1 MRARIVNQS
10 RRAGRTPP
18 RRGAGR
24 QSASGRAASPSSGL
38 LFHVPSFSIGLV
50 LGAAVVLITGYLPEL
65 LAPPPEPA
73 GSTAGA
79 GAGAGAKEP
88 TQQPL
93 RFEFDTILRTP
104 PTPVTTA
111 QEPGTDPDT
120 GLPSDG
126 TAPGMAATDP
136 AGSSSAT
143 ATTESATPGV
153 LDGQAPL
160 ATASMPLA
168 TDPGTRP
175 TTPQGIGETPVSVVE
190 RPTGG
195 DPAAA
200 PTPPPAPAETA
211 PASAASY
218 MLQAASFRS
227 RADADRLRAEL
238 LLLDLPATTGE
249 VNVGGSVWYRV
260 TVGPFP
266 DQPSADVARDR
277 LRERNLTAIP
287 FRR

>member
-1 MRARIVNQS
+1 
-10 RRAGRTPP
+10 
-18 RRGAGR
+18 
-24 QSASGRAASPSSGL
+24 
-38 LFHVPSFSIGLV
+38 
-50 LGAAVVLITGYLPEL
+50 VVLITGYLPEL

-73 GSTAGA
+73 GRTAATGT
-79 GAGAGAKEP
+79 KEP

-104 PTPVTTA
+104 PTPVTV
-111 QEPGTDPDT
+111 QEPGTDVAI
-120 GLPSDG
+120 GLTPDG
-126 TAPGMAATDP
+126 TAAGAAATDP
-136 AGSSSAT
+136 AGTSSAT
-143 ATTESATPGV
+143 AATESATPGV
-153 LDGQAPL
+153 LDGPGTV

-168 TDPGTRP
+168 ADPGTRP
-175 TTPQGIGETPVSVVE
+175 RTPQRNGEAPVSIVE
-190 RPTGG
+190 RPTGAG
-195 DPAAA
+195 QAAQ
-200 PTPPPAPAETA
+200 PTPPPAPAENA
-211 PASAASY
+211 PAAAASY

-266 DQPSADVARDR
+266 DQPSVDVARDR